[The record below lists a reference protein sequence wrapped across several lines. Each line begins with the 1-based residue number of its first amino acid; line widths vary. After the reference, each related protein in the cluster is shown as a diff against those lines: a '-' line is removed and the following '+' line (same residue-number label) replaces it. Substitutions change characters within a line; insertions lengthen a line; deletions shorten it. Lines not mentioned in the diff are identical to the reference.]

1 MQSQSSSRFSEVIR
15 SEAELRALLGY
26 PSERAANKVMGA
38 LDEHTRAFIAKSPF
52 LLIASADQAGNL
64 DISPKG
70 DPAGFV
76 HVLDDNTLAI
86 PDRPGNRRADTF
98 GNLLQ
103 NPKIGLFFFVPG
115 KQETLRVGGEAML
128 VRDDWLREQMT
139 VQNKTPELALVV
151 SIREVF
157 FHCPKC
163 MLRSGLWEPEQWP
176 NLLGVPSLGQ
186 ALLKQVNYAGTADE
200 LQAAIDKDVRER
212 LY

>member
-1 MQSQSSSRFSEVIR
+1 MDSRFSEVIT
-15 SEAELRALLGY
+15 SEADLRALVGY
-26 PSERAANKVMGA
+26 PSERAAGKVMPQ

-52 LLIASADQAGNL
+52 LLIASADGQGGL

-76 HVLDDNTLAI
+76 HILDDTTLAI

-103 NPKIGLFFFVPG
+103 NPKIGLLFLMPG
-115 KQETLRVGGEAML
+115 KQETLRVSGEAQL
-128 VRDDWLREQMT
+128 VRDSWLREQMT
-139 VQNKTPELALVV
+139 LNGNTPQLAVV
-151 SIREVF
+151 VHIHEVF

-163 MLRSGLWEPEQWP
+163 MIRSGLWEPGQWP
-176 NLLGVPSLGQ
+176 DVADVPSLGL
-186 ALLKQVNYAGTADE
+186 ALHRQVKFPGTPEE